1 MECGEE
7 IVGWFKYEKYE
18 NVGIFTFVNDISKPH
33 LDELKDLLMQSIEKM
48 DRVVLNFSSEIKI
61 DQRAREMFKSA
72 YRTSER
78 LKKPVIFNG
87 YHFEKR
93 PGKAVKRTRSRF
105 L

>member
-7 IVGWFKYEKYE
+7 IVGWFKYEQYE
-18 NVGIFTFVNDISKPH
+18 NVGIFTFVNDISDPY

-48 DRVVLNFSSEIKI
+48 DRVVLNFRSEIKI

-72 YRTSER
+72 YCASER

-87 YHFEKR
+87 YHFEKIL
-93 PGKAVKRTRSRF
+93 GKAVKRSRIRS